1 MAHFAKIG
9 LDNQVTQVLVVR
21 TIDKM
26 TEGGI
31 EKEEIGVAHLTS
43 LTGHS
48 TWKKCSFNTREN
60 VHILGGTPFRANY
73 PGVGWFYDSTH
84 DIFYPPR
91 PIDQDGD
98 SCASWTLNTTTGV
111 WSAPI
116 SRPTYQHLW
125 DESLYQSDNTKGW
138 ILI

>member
-21 TIDKM
+21 TIDTM

-60 VHILGGTPFRANY
+60 VHILGGTPFRFNMPEIGY
-73 PGVGWFYDSTH
+73 TYDSLR
-84 DIFYPPR
+84 DGFIPPK
-91 PIDQDGD
+91 PGND
-98 SCASWTLNTTTGV
+98 
-111 WSAPI
+111 
-116 SRPTYQHLW
+116 Y
-125 DESLYQSDNTKGW
+125 
-138 ILI
+138 ILIEKKLQWTSMMNWTSQYKEQVNLFRSDDHLIKYFRSDV